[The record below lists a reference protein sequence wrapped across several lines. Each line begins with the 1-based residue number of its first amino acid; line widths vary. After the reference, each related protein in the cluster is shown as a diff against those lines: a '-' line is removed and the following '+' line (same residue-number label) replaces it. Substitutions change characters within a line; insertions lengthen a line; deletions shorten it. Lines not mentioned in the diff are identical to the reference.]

1 MATTTTILQGSA
13 DWTLWYAAKR
23 RYATMK
29 GVWQYCDPDSATPS
43 PPPVA
48 EPADSASLEHWEIWD
63 IKSRRQESIQ
73 KAIGEVNLEILRTV
87 DFNRPPHSWGGE

>member
-1 MATTTTILQGSA
+1 
-13 DWTLWYAAKR
+13 
-23 RYATMK
+23 MK

-87 DFNRPPHSWGGE
+87 ATSIVHLIHGAENDDPRSQLTTLRKHFEVTD